1 MYIHL
6 CTCTSI
12 QYLEGESMRGSLGP
26 VLVLPCF
33 NRKCSGDEADF
44 RFVNGKM
51 ASRKWHRPFTKRKFA
66 GTRWQDR
73 NSNSNNLLPS
83 CFYWYFYVFL
93 IRHIFSG
100 YATHMVGKWHLGF
113 FEWTYTPTYRGF
125 DSHYG
130 FYTGCG
136 DHYKHERLGI
146 LDLRDNTSPVR
157 DMNGTY
163 SANLFTKVR
172 RILGTI
178 HPFKLVEEMS

>member
-1 MYIHL
+1 M
-6 CTCTSI
+6 
-12 QYLEGESMRGSLGP
+12 
-26 VLVLPCF
+26 
-33 NRKCSGDEADF
+33 
-44 RFVNGKM
+44 
-51 ASRKWHRPFTKRKFA
+51 
-66 GTRWQDR
+66 
-73 NSNSNNLLPS
+73 S
-83 CFYWYFYVFL
+83 CFDLLLVSVFP
-93 IRHIFSG
+93 G

-113 FEWTYTPTYRGF
+113 FEWKYTPTYRGF

-172 RILGTI
+172 KMCEQSILWNS
-178 HPFKLVEEMS
+178 FKRCFRLLTVNEKI